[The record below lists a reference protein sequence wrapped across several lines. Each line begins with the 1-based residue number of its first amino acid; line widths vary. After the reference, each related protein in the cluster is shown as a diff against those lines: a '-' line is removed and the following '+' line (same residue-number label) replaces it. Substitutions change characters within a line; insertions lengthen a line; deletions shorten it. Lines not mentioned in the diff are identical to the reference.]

1 LAVKLKKSAIYD
13 DAKYTFPSKYFW
25 VESYAISAPYIDYI
39 YFSTD
44 RIMQA
49 DSRPFQIKNIS
60 TELDL
65 YLLQLDSQ
73 ALLDHPFL
81 VRVRKQL
88 ERYDVQLT

>member
-1 LAVKLKKSAIYD
+1 MKAVLPKYLLLGGKLRNIG
-13 DAKYTFPSKYFW
+13 
-25 VESYAISAPYIDYI
+25 PYIDYI
-39 YFSTD
+39 CFSTG

-49 DSRPFQIKNIS
+49 DSRPIQIKNIS

-65 YLLQLDSQ
+65 YFLQLDSQ